1 MFSATS
7 KCMYFDVFS
16 IIFSCITN
24 LIFYMIGVMVYLLT
38 VRFYLVS
45 ML

>member
-24 LIFYMIGVMVYLLT
+24 LIFYMIGVMVYLPT

-45 ML
+45 TL